1 MLNSDQTIQW
11 CSSKPGLDQIFET
24 AGDGMRLINNDHSII
39 NLNSTFCSM
48 VGIEKQEG
56 IGKKCYE
63 IFHGDMC
70 HTDKCPL
77 VQIRNGCQR
86 IECDVVKKN
95 TDGND
100 IPCIMTA
107 TPLVNDQG
115 DQIGIVEN
123 FKNILERKK
132 AEETIRNQK
141 ALLNTILTITP
152 ELIALK
158 DKQGRYRLVNKPFCE
173 LLNLPE
179 TSIIGQT
186 DDNLLPKKYAILLK
200 DHDKKVLSTGQ
211 KEVIDIQ
218 FMISN
223 KPRWFNIYGIPW
235 LDENEQIDGI
245 LYSFRDITSHKKLE
259 MELIDSKELLEKRV
273 QERTQKLKSINE
285 ELKAEISHRKT
296 IENALKESEKNLRDL
311 SSQLLLRQEQERK
324 KLANEL
330 HDVIGHSLTA
340 INMTIERIYEEF
352 TRIPTKINKQ
362 LKVVSGLVKNAMQD
376 IRHISVNLRPSLI
389 DDIGLIST
397 ISWYSREYTRIF
409 PQMFIEQFVDIEE
422 KSIPNEL
429 KIVIFRVMQE
439 AMFNVAK
446 HGNCDTV
453 KIVLE
458 TVSNR
463 IVLKIEDSGNGFDV
477 SKKLKI
483 SGAEKRFGL
492 LSMKE
497 RTELSGGVFKIQ
509 SNPGKGTN
517 VVATWPLMP
526 TI

>member
-1 MLNSDQTIQW
+1 MFNGDQTVQW

-48 VGIEKQEG
+48 VGIDKQEG

-63 IFHGDMC
+63 IFHGEMC

-77 VQIRNGCQR
+77 VQIQKGCQR
-86 IECDVVKKN
+86 IECDVVKKS
-95 TDGND
+95 TDGSD

-107 TPLVNDQG
+107 TPLVNDHG

-132 AEETIRNQK
+132 AEETIHNQQV
-141 ALLNTILTITP
+141 LLNTILTITP

-158 DKQGRYRLVNKPFCE
+158 DKFGRYRLVNKPFCE

-179 TSIIGQT
+179 TNIIGQT
-186 DDNLLPKKYAILLK
+186 DNILFPKKYAKLLDK
-200 DHDKKVLSTGQ
+200 HDRTVLKTGQ
-211 KEVIDIQ
+211 KHVMDIQ
-218 FMISN
+218 LKISN
-223 KPRWFNIYGIPW
+223 TSRWFNIYGIPW
-235 LDENEQIDGI
+235 LDENGQIDGI
-245 LYSFRDITSHKKLE
+245 LYSFREITSHKKLE
-259 MELIDSKELLEKRV
+259 KELLEAKELLENRV
-273 QERTQKLKSINE
+273 KERTQKLKSINE
-285 ELKAEISHRKT
+285 DLKAEISIRKS
-296 IENALKESEKNLRDL
+296 IEKALKESEKNLRDL
-311 SSQLLLRQEQERK
+311 SSQLLVRQEQERK

-340 INMTIERIYEEF
+340 INMTIERIYDEF
-352 TRIPTKINKQ
+352 SKIPKSLFKQ

-376 IRHISVNLRPSLI
+376 IRHISVNLRPSLL

-409 PQMFIEQFVDIEE
+409 PQMFIEQLVEIDEH
-422 KSIPNEL
+422 KIPNDL

-453 KIVLE
+453 TIFLAA
-458 TVSNR
+458 VSNR
-463 IVLKIEDSGNGFDV
+463 IVLKVKDYGNGFNV
-477 SKKLKI
+477 SEKLKI
-483 SGAEKRFGL
+483 SGPEKRFGL

-497 RTELSGGVFKIQ
+497 RTELSGGDFTIQ
-509 SNPGKGTN
+509 SKPGKGTR
-517 VVATWPLMP
+517 VTATWPLLSSK
-526 TI
+526 